1 MEKQPIALVIP
12 WYGDD
17 IRGGAEKECN
27 YLAHSLTTAGQ
38 PVEVF
43 TTCVKDAACDRGKNT
58 IQPGVY
64 TESGITVRRFPV
76 REQRDLDCYAASNL
90 RIYHNDGFTEED
102 EEIYFREDINSE
114 KMYAFIRGHKDGY
127 RAFMFIPYMYGVTYN
142 GSACCPEKSILIP
155 CLHDESYAYMRVLKQ
170 KMNSFRGMVFLAKP
184 EKDLAMKLYGLEDV
198 KTAVLG
204 GGLDTA
210 WSETCDG
217 ALFREK
223 YRISQ
228 DFILFAGRKDAGKK
242 ADELIRFF
250 LRYKQDRRDAGL
262 KLVLIGGGDLPV
274 AIPAGYRSDVIDL
287 GFVSVEDKH
296 NAFAAC
302 TLLCNPSYF
311 ESFSLV
317 IMESWL
323 AKRPVLVSAHCAV
336 TTNFAKE
343 TNGGLWYQNYGEF
356 RGCLD
361 FLLHNRRSGDAMGGN
376 GYQYVMG
383 HFTHEK
389 IAKNYLAFIESCG
402 L

>member
-1 MEKQPIALVIP
+1 MGKKPVALVIP

-17 IRGGAEKECN
+17 IRGGAERECN
-27 YLAHSLTTAGQ
+27 YLAHSLTDIGQ

-58 IQPGVY
+58 IRPGVY

-76 REQRDLDCYAASNL
+76 REHRDLDRYTASNL

-114 KMYAFIRGHKDGY
+114 KMYSFIRSHKDAY
-127 RAFMFIPYMYGVTYN
+127 RAFLFIPYMYGITYN
-142 GSACCPEKSILIP
+142 GSACCPEKSILVP

-184 EKDLAMKLYGLEDV
+184 EMELARKLYGLENV

-204 GGLDTA
+204 GGLDTQ
-210 WSETCDG
+210 WTENCNG
-217 ALFREK
+217 ELFREK
-223 YRISQ
+223 YGISQ
-228 DFILFAGRKDAGKK
+228 DFILYAGRKDAGKK

-250 LRYKQDRRDAGL
+250 LRYKQDRQNTDL
-262 KLVLIGGGDLPV
+262 KLVLIGGGELPV
-274 AIPAGYRSDVIDL
+274 TIPAAYRADIIDL
-287 GFVSVEDKH
+287 GFISAEDKH

-323 AKRPVLVSAHCAV
+323 AKRPVVVSEHCAV

-343 TNGGLWYQNYGEF
+343 TNGGLWYMNYAEF
-356 RGCLD
+356 RGCVD
-361 FLLHNRRSGDAMGGN
+361 YLLKNREIDNIMGKN
-376 GYQYVMG
+376 GHRYVME
-383 HFTHEK
+383 HFTHK
-389 IAKNYLAFIESCG
+389 KVADNYLRFIESCG

>member
-27 YLAHSLTTAGQ
+27 YLAHSLTDAGQ

-43 TTCVKDAACDRGKNT
+43 TTCVRDAACDRGKNT
-58 IQPGVY
+58 MKPGVY

-76 REQRDLDCYAASNL
+76 REHRDVDCYTASNL
-90 RIYHNDGFTEED
+90 RIYHNDGFTAED

-114 KMYAFIRGHKDGY
+114 KMYAFIRNHKDAY
-127 RAFMFIPYMYGVTYN
+127 RAFVFIPYMYGITFN

-155 CLHDESYAYMRVLKQ
+155 CLHDESYAYMRILKQ
-170 KMNSFRGMVFLAKP
+170 KMNTFRGMVFLSKP
-184 EKDLAMKLYGLEDV
+184 ERELAIRLYGLDHVE
-198 KTAVLG
+198 TAVLG
-204 GGLDTA
+204 GGLDTLWA
-210 WSETCDG
+210 ESCNGD
-217 ALFREK
+217 LFREK
-223 YRISQ
+223 YEISQ

-250 LRYKQDRRDAGL
+250 LRYKQEKQNTEL
-262 KLVLIGGGDLPV
+262 KLVLIGGGELPV
-274 AIPAGYRSDVIDL
+274 AIPAENRSDVIDL
-287 GFVSVEDKH
+287 GFISVEDKH

-323 AKRPVLVSAHCAV
+323 AKRPVLVSEHCAV
-336 TTNFAKE
+336 TANFAKE
-343 TNGGLWYQNYGEF
+343 TNGGLWYQNYAEF

-361 FLLHNRRSGDAMGGN
+361 YLLQNWEMGNAMGEN
-376 GYQYVMG
+376 GYRYVME